1 MESKE
6 VEIDKF
12 VLAIVAQ
19 QRDKVG
25 GCGTPIFYAENQE
38 EQDKIATYLAR
49 ITSGVIHDLENGVYI
64 IVRH

>member
-1 MESKE
+1 MEIE
-6 VEIDKF
+6 KF
-12 VLAIVAQ
+12 ILAVVTL
-19 QRDKVG
+19 DPHKVG
-25 GCGTPIFYAENQE
+25 GCGTPIFHATDKD